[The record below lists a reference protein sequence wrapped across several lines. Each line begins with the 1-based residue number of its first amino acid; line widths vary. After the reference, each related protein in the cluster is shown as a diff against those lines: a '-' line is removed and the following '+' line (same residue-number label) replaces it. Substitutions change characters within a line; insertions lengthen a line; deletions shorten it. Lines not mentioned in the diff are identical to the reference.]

1 MRTFESVSGRTWI
14 RSTGQL
20 VRKNKFISV
29 RRKEITHVID
39 IEMVAWSP
47 DVIVKED
54 STKTL
59 SDSANIFPNEM

>member
-1 MRTFESVSGRTWI
+1 MRTFELVSGRTWI
-14 RSTGQL
+14 RSTSQL
-20 VRKNKFISV
+20 VRKNKFINV